1 MDDSNIKKKKIILI
15 KKESCYFCNQEK
27 SNLSS
32 FSICSHKICNNCLYC
47 RIFSNHI
54 NEFQGNEKLTIKCK
68 CEKGYLYQKLSEIL
82 KLLKEKRD
90 LDESLYNKKIKN
102 IKIEITEGC
111 QCSIN
116 PKEEANKFSKYF
128 CLDCLQY
135 VCSSCKNDKKNQHFN
150 HRITDSKYLVQKL
163 KDNILNFDMKIKDSV
178 HFNEKIN
185 NFSKKFEEIIDKDF
199 NITLNR
205 IDDLISSANKLK
217 EYYIKTYKEK
227 LGRYIQT
234 LSFLKIFYLNFYK
247 DRDIFMD
254 IPEEEKNDI
263 NILIYLNSISYELT
277 SMKLNHSTFL
287 ENEVLKIKNTLDSII
302 TKEKELINCEF
313 VFQKIEKGY
322 KILQHFQAHKKFIGG
337 LIFIQNNNKIVSS
350 SKDKK
355 LKVWDLKEDKK
366 KVQEED
372 EPKIINLLSLKN
384 GKFIASR
391 GKDILIFELNEK
403 NKYYISQSLTNH
415 DDLVFALGELD
426 DGTIVSGSKD
436 KKIVFWE
443 ETPDKK
449 RYEEKQI
456 IKTDKEIQMITVLN
470 GFKIAY
476 SGFND
481 SEINILDT
489 NTEWIQKEEKI
500 NKKIESRK
508 FFEVCELK
516 KHKGIVNCISKLNL
530 GYMASGGGDFGENN
544 LDHNIYIWKPKAKGF
559 ELEQVIIEAHQH
571 DVNYI
576 ILLRDGRIA
585 SSSKDHTIK
594 IWALNKYQKRIDSK
608 IEFVVQQTL
617 NEYNHGLYKMIQ
629 LEDDTIVANSSDNRL
644 VFWNHPDIF

>member
-1 MDDSNIKKKKIILI
+1 MDDSNEIMQKIILMT
-15 KKESCYFCNQEK
+15 KESCYFCNQEK

-32 FSICSHKICNNCLYC
+32 FSICSHKICNSCLYW

-54 NEFQGNEKLTIKCK
+54 NEFQGQAKLTIKCK

-90 LDESLYNKKIKN
+90 LDESSFNEKLKN
-102 IKIEITEGC
+102 MKIETIDGC
-111 QCSIN
+111 QCNIN
-116 PKEEANKFSKYF
+116 PKKEANKFSPFF

-135 VCSSCKNDKKNQHFN
+135 VCSRCRNDIKNHHFN
-150 HRITDSKYLVQKL
+150 HRVTDSKYLIQKL
-163 KDNILNFDMKIKDSV
+163 KDNILNFNININNAEK
-178 HFNEKIN
+178 FNEKIN
-185 NFSKKFEEIIDKDF
+185 SFSKKFEDIIDKDF
-199 NITLNR
+199 NITLNA

-247 DRDIFMD
+247 DRDIYMD
-254 IPEEEKNDI
+254 IKEPEKNDI

-277 SMKLNHSTFL
+277 SMKLNHSTFF
-287 ENEVLKIKNTLDSII
+287 ENEISKIKKSLDGIMS
-302 TKEKELINCEF
+302 KEQVLFDCKFI
-313 VFQKIEKGY
+313 FQKIQKGY
-322 KILQHFQAHKKFIGG
+322 KMVDSFQAHKKFIGG
-337 LIFIQNNNKIVSS
+337 LIFIQNNNKIVTS
-350 SKDKK
+350 SKDNK

-366 KVQEED
+366 EFQKED
-372 EPKIINLLSLKN
+372 QSKIINLLSLKN

-391 GKDILIFELNEK
+391 GKDILIYELNEK
-403 NKYYISQSLTNH
+403 NKYECSQSLTNH

-456 IKTDKEIQMITVLN
+456 IKTNKEIQMITVLN
-470 GFKIAY
+470 GFKIAF
-476 SGFND
+476 SGFKDN
-481 SEINILDT
+481 EINILDT
-489 NTEWIQKEEKI
+489 NTEWIKKEEKI
-500 NKKIESRK
+500 NKRIESGK
-508 FFEVCELK
+508 YFQVCELK
-516 KHKGIVNCISKLNL
+516 KHNGIVNCISKLNL
-530 GYMASGGGDFGENN
+530 GYMASGGGNFGKKI
-544 LDHNIYIWKPKAKGF
+544 DHNIYIWKPKDKGF
-559 ELEQVIIEAHQH
+559 ELEQVIINAHQE

-576 ILLRDGRIA
+576 ILLRDGKMA
-585 SSSKDHTIK
+585 SSSPDRTIK
-594 IWALNKYQKRIDSK
+594 IWGVNKNKNTIDNK
-608 IEFVVQQTL
+608 IEFVMEQLL

-644 VFWNHPDIF
+644 VLWNHPDIF